1 MGTGMHEAVLGT
13 YQESELDSIYEELSS
28 QQMDLKDGKGSISVK
43 KDGILMLSVFY
54 DPDMK
59 VYVDGEKADV
69 KSIQGTHII
78 TMKYQTP
85 GLKTGAVLSILMVGI
100 LGAICFAR
108 KFRNR

>member
-1 MGTGMHEAVLGT
+1 MTINGQEQKSDYWNNNFLDLGTYNVDTIVQVTTGTGMHEAVLGT
-13 YQESELDSIYEELSS
+13 YQESELDTIYEELSS

-69 KSIQGTHII
+69 KSIQ
-78 TMKYQTP
+78 
-85 GLKTGAVLSILMVGI
+85 
-100 LGAICFAR
+100 
-108 KFRNR
+108 